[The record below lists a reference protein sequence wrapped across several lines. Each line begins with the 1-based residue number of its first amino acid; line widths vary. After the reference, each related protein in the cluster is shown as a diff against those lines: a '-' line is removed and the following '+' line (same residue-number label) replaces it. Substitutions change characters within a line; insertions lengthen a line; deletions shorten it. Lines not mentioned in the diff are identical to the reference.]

1 MNGATSLKDAATGN
15 AEALAAR
22 ADRAE
27 LAVYTRLP
35 FVPVRGE
42 GCYLFDAAG
51 KRYLDFYGG
60 HAVAITGHSH
70 PKVAEAIAA
79 QARQLLFYSSAVLS
93 AVRVEATELLLR
105 HAPHPDSRVFHCV
118 SGTEANEVAFKIARK
133 LTGRRK
139 IISFERSFHGRTLAS
154 LSAAGLP
161 KYRVTAGPV
170 LVPHHVHIP
179 FGDEAAL
186 ARELDGDTA
195 GVICETIQ
203 SLAGIFAA
211 PDAFYRRMAELTA
224 KAGAV
229 LIFDEIQTGFGRT
242 GTYFFADG
250 VGVKPDLIT
259 LAKGIASGIPAA
271 AVIVA
276 PHLAKQIGSGDQG
289 TTFGGGPVAMA
300 AMKATL
306 EVIESEGLVENAA
319 RMGALLLRK
328 LTGMTGI
335 KAIRGKGLLL
345 GLELDRAASPVVKAL
360 IERGVVAGT
369 SSDPQTLR
377 LLPPLIIGEAQV
389 NEFVGTLTPVLSHA
403 TA

>member
-1 MNGATSLKDAATGN
+1 VTSTASISPKPSAPETL
-15 AEALAAR
+15 EQLSAR

-27 LAVYTRLP
+27 LAVYSRLP

-42 GCYLFDAAG
+42 GCHLYDLAG

-60 HAVAITGHSH
+60 HAVALTGHSH
-70 PKVAEAIAA
+70 PRVVEAIAE

-93 AVRVEATELLLR
+93 RVRIEASELLLR
-105 HAPHPDSRVFHCV
+105 HAPFPDSRVFHCV
-118 SGTEANEVAFKIARK
+118 SGTEANEVAFKVARK

-139 IISFERSFHGRTLAS
+139 IISFEKSFHGRTLAS

-161 KYRVTAGPV
+161 KYRATAGPV
-170 LVPHHVHIP
+170 LVPHHAQIP

-186 ARELDGDTA
+186 TRELESDAA

-203 SLAGIFAA
+203 SLAGVYVAA
-211 PDAFYRRMAELTA
+211 DAFYRRMAELA
-224 KAGAV
+224 QQSGAL
-229 LIFDEIQTGFGRT
+229 LIFDEIQTGLGRT
-242 GTYFFADG
+242 GSYFFADG

-306 EVIESEGLVENAA
+306 QIIEDERLVENAA
-319 RMGALLLRK
+319 RMGSLLTRK
-328 LTGMTGI
+328 LAGVSSI
-335 KAIRGKGLLL
+335 KAVRGKGLIL
-345 GLELDRAASPVVKAL
+345 GLELPGPCAPVVNAL
-360 IERGVVAGT
+360 IQRGVVAGT
-369 SSDPQTLR
+369 SSDPQALR
-377 LLPPLIIGEAQV
+377 LLPPLTIGEAEV
-389 NEFVGTLTPVLSHA
+389 EEFVAALGSALGAS
-403 TA
+403 

>member
-1 MNGATSLKDAATGN
+1 MTTQAQPLLAT
-15 AEALAAR
+15 R

-27 LAVYTRLP
+27 LAVYARLP
-35 FVPVRGE
+35 FFPVRGE
-42 GCYLFDAAG
+42 GCYLYDAAG

-70 PKVAEAIAA
+70 PRVAEAIAS

-93 AVRVEATELLLR
+93 EVRVEASELLLR

-118 SGTEANEVAFKIARK
+118 SGTEANEVALKIARK
-133 LTGRRK
+133 LTGRHK

-154 LSAAGLP
+154 LSAAGLE
-161 KYRVTAGPV
+161 KYRATAGPV
-170 LVPHHVHIP
+170 LVPHHVRVP
-179 FGDEAAL
+179 FGDADAL
-186 ARELDGDTA
+186 ARALDGDTA

-203 SLAGIFAA
+203 SLAGIYTA
-211 PDAFYRRMAELTA
+211 PDAFFPRMAELTA
-224 KAGAV
+224 RAGAM

-276 PHLAKQIGSGDQG
+276 PAIAGKIGSGDQG

-306 EVIESEGLVENAA
+306 EIIEDEGLVANAA
-319 RMGALLLRK
+319 RMGALLLKK
-328 LTGMTGI
+328 LNGVGGI
-335 KAIRGKGLLL
+335 TQVRGKGLLL
-345 GLELDRAASPVVKAL
+345 GLQLDRPAGPVVSAM
-360 IERGVVAGT
+360 IDRGVVAGT
-369 SSDPQTLR
+369 SSDPQVLR
-377 LLPPLIIGEAQV
+377 LLPPLTIGEAEV
-389 NEFVGTLTPVLSHA
+389 NEFVRVLGGVLSNV
-403 TA
+403 